1 MAFWTM
7 GVGVPIKNNSFRFGT
22 KKETTFSAGEAVAQ
36 TVLSVTETSPT
47 LSNLLKANDRVLLGP
62 NSSGQSETALISTTG
77 SGTITVSSGI
87 TYAYSSGDSV
97 TFIGTRLAEA
107 WSLSGTFAGITSI
120 DGGGKDDDYAQCLD
134 FGGANGAR
142 KFYQTISQVAGLS
155 QFEPDTKYRFGCW
168 LDNAGSSPSVT
179 LAVND
184 GHDDVITGTK
194 GACTDF
200 TAYTDTGTTGTSS
213 EVGAGEVYI
222 AWNSG
227 TVSTFNVDCVFLEH
241 ASDTDDAANG
251 VYTFDEYPVL
261 GSVAVETRETEIET
275 QLLNNTLAI
284 FDPFNSQGKE
294 IKHTVTAEFGF
305 CAQTFMDNLTKLQ
318 RWQRKGNLLTL
329 HTDLDN
335 IPPVLYGKMYITNR
349 RKDMYDVTRSSFT
362 FTFKEV

>member
-22 KKETTFSAGEAVAQ
+22 KKETTLNGSAAAAQ
-36 TVLSVTETSPT
+36 KVINVDNTSPT
-47 LSNLLKANDRVLLGP
+47 IANLLKSDDRFLIGP
-62 NSSGQSETALISTTG
+62 NSSSQSETGLIYSVSVAEITAQGNLTYSYADEDPITFTG
-77 SGTITVSSGI
+77 TLLPEAWTVSGSLTPYGI
-87 TYAYSSGDSV
+87 SYYGVGS
-97 TFIGTRLAEA
+97 
-107 WSLSGTFAGITSI
+107 
-120 DGGGKDDDYAQCLD
+120 GKDDDYCIYGL
-134 FGGANGAR
+134 GAGSGYFEQQIA
-142 KFYQTISQVAGLS
+142 KFAGLS
-155 QFEPDTKYRFGCW
+155 VLEASTKYRGGGYFADGNSVG
-168 LDNAGSSPSVT
+168 DFSIYDDTPGSAFLTVA
-179 LAVND
+179 LNGGGWA
-184 GHDDVITGTK
+184 
-194 GACTDF
+194 AR
-200 TAYTDTGTTGTSS
+200 TATGTTSATP
-213 EVGAGEVYI
+213 EVCYVRIESTGVGLIGA
-222 AWNSG
+222 
-227 TVSTFNVDCVFLEH
+227 DCLFLEH
-241 ASDTDDAANG
+241 AVGTDDAANG

-275 QLLNNTLAI
+275 QLLNNTLAV

-349 RKDMYDVTRSSFT
+349 RKDFYDVTRSSFT